1 MGMEFLFEGEKKVL
15 KLDYGESCT
24 ILYEHRIVGKVIA
37 LYTLNKWS
45 LRYVSGNS
53 IEMLVYF

>member
-24 ILYEHRIVGKVIA
+24 ILYEQRIVGKVIA
-37 LYTLNKWS
+37 LYTLNK
-45 LRYVSGNS
+45 
-53 IEMLVYF
+53 